1 MATATQADVT
11 ATSTW
16 QNLVALNGAT
26 ASVDLVIQNKGDSA
40 VQVVF
45 GGSQPTDEDG
55 GLYLERYDSVQGNA
69 AAIWLR
75 ALDGSE
81 AVGVT
86 LL

>member
-1 MATATQADVT
+1 MATATQADVS

-16 QNLVALNGAT
+16 ADLVTLNGAT
-26 ASVDLVIQNKGDSA
+26 ASVDLLIQNKGDSM

-45 GGSQPTDEDG
+45 GGAQPTDEDG
-55 GLYLERYDSVQGNA
+55 GLYLGRYESVQGNA

-75 ALDGSE
+75 AMDGNE
-81 AVGVT
+81 AVSVT

>member
-1 MATATQADVT
+1 MASATQADVS

-16 QNLVALNGAT
+16 VDLVTLNGST
-26 ASVDLVIQNKGDSA
+26 ASVDVLIQNKGDSM

-45 GGSQPTDEDG
+45 GGAQPTDEDG
-55 GLYLERYDSVQGNA
+55 GLYLGRYDSVQGNA

-75 ALDGSE
+75 SLDGSD
-81 AVGVT
+81 AVSVT

>member
-1 MATATQADVT
+1 MATATQADVS

-16 QNLVALNGAT
+16 VDLVTLNAGT
-26 ASVDLVIQNKGDSA
+26 ASVDLVLQNKGDSM

-55 GLYLERYDSVQGNA
+55 GLYLGRYDSVQGNA

-81 AVGVT
+81 SVSVT